1 MHHPRGTHKSRAAHR
16 LCDPLAVLP
25 WLLRIWR
32 RLPGPLRFVYLRL
45 RYGRFAVGVA
55 ALIRDERG
63 RVLVV
68 HRTYSVEEPW
78 ALPGGWLEGQETIE
92 HTLEREL
99 LEETNLQV
107 RVGPILAIDRG
118 RFVIVVLL
126 AAELIGGS
134 ALEGFRASA
143 EVSELAWIEPHDV
156 ARLSPFNARLL
167 RRTLQ

>member
-1 MHHPRGTHKSRAAHR
+1 VAGHKSRAAQR
-16 LCDPLAVLP
+16 VCDALAVLP

-32 RLPGPLRFVYLRL
+32 RLPGPLKFLYLRL

-63 RVLVV
+63 RVLIV

-99 LEETNLQV
+99 LEETSLHV
-107 RVGPILAIDRG
+107 RVGPLLAVDRT
-118 RFVIVVLL
+118 RFVMVVLL

-134 ALEGFRASA
+134 SLEGFRASA
-143 EVSELAWIEPHDV
+143 EVSELAWIELRDV
-156 ARLSPFNARLL
+156 GRLSPFTARLL
-167 RRTLQ
+167 HRALR